1 MALGC
6 GTEAKMTEICDG
18 GTGWMELV
26 FSEIQKFMGEED
38 LRAEF
43 RSLVDKCEGPRA
55 LDDGDCG
62 HRRNWR
68 MPALGQALSVLV
80 FLHQP

>member
-1 MALGC
+1 
-6 GTEAKMTEICDG
+6 
-18 GTGWMELV
+18 MELV

-62 HRRNWR
+62 HRRN
-68 MPALGQALSVLV
+68 
-80 FLHQP
+80 